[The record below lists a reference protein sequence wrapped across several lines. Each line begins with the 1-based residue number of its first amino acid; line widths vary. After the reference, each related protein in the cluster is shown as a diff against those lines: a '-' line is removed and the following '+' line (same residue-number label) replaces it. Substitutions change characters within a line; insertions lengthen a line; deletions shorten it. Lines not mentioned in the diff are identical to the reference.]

1 VAISNDNRIILHAS
15 ASFEYFQRKG
25 SFMQTK
31 ISYRFDPPDM
41 VQVNLLRKLTP
52 SQRIQLMLDAR
63 ALAVGLI
70 RGRLSKHYPD
80 LPPNELNLKV
90 LEKLSHAR

>member
-1 VAISNDNRIILHAS
+1 MTTLSPD
-15 ASFEYFQRKG
+15 
-25 SFMQTK
+25 TK
-31 ISYRFDPPDM
+31 PHSSYRFDPPDM

-70 RGRLSKHYPD
+70 RGRLGNRYPE
-80 LPPNELNLKV
+80 LSPEKLNLKV
-90 LEKLSHAR
+90 LEALNAR

>member
-1 VAISNDNRIILHAS
+1 MESGPNS
-15 ASFEYFQRKG
+15 AYN
-25 SFMQTK
+25 
-31 ISYRFDPPDM
+31 FDPPDL

-70 RGRLSKHYPD
+70 RGRLSKRYPN
-80 LPPNELNLKV
+80 LPPDKLNLKV
-90 LEKLSHAR
+90 LEALNRAI